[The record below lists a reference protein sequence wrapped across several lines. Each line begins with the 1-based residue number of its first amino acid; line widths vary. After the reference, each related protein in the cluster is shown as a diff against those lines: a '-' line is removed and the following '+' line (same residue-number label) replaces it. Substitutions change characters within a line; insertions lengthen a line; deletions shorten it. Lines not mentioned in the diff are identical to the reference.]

1 MFKSIQPLAEVLNL
15 EQTSIIS
22 GGGSFC
28 TGFGLASGVFA
39 AGVWLNWWNP
49 VGWTAISYKYE
60 DNKAKLIKFYE

>member
-39 AGVWLNWWNP
+39 AGVWLNWWYP
-49 VGWTAISYKYE
+49 VGWVGQVVIVGVGIACVINE
-60 DNKAKLIKFYE
+60 L